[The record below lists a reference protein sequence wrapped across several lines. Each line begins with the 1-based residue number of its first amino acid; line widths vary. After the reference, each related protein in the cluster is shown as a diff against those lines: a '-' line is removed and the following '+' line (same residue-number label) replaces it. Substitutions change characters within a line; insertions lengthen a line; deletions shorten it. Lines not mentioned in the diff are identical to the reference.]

1 MADQTTD
8 QPRAVSLA
16 LAEPTAGVRRGWI
29 TGLGL
34 ASLGMWMAS
43 YTPLQVLLPLQLQHI
58 TPHHKIVSPPRW
70 PGRCPTA
77 PPAVTRWA
85 G

>member
-1 MADQTTD
+1 MADQTTEP
-8 QPRAVSLA
+8 QALPHA
-16 LAEPTAGVRRGWI
+16 LAEPTVHVRRSWI

-58 TPHHKIVSPPRW
+58 TPHHKIVALAVVSGVMCW
-70 PGRCPTA
+70 SGCGRSTCSG
-77 PPAVTRWA
+77 V
-85 G
+85 

>member
-8 QPRAVSLA
+8 QPRVVSLA
-16 LAEPTAGVRRGWI
+16 LAEPTAGVHRGWI

-43 YTPLQVLLPLQLQHI
+43 YTPLQVLLPLQVQR
-58 TPHHKIVSPPRW
+58 SS
-70 PGRCPTA
+70 A
-77 PPAVTRWA
+77 
-85 G
+85 